1 MTMEIDG
8 NNYLVQ
14 QNSFLISAPSTIVH
28 FRKFSKDFKMKLL
41 FFEKNFLLKNISNP
55 FIIEKSGLFQQGS
68 YSLLNAPAKDI
79 EHILTL
85 LDYLKHKTKTHGNFI
100 DEIIRSIIFNIL
112 LEVAE
117 ITHRYANEP
126 ESKDQVIST
135 IYLKF
140 RKLVQEQILEHKT
153 VQLYADQLHIS
164 NKYLIEIVKKTLV
177 KFGSPVYVRH
187 EIVHNTQVVENLKKL
202 GAIFVEELD
211 EIKDRSRPVIFS
223 AHGVPKSV
231 PEDASNKKMFYIDAT
246 CPLVTKVHREAER
259 HNKNGY
265 KIILIGHKGHPE
277 VIGTMGQIPKEN
289 IVLVETI
296 EDAKSVKITEP
307 VAYVTQTTLSVDDT
321 KEIIKI
327 LEKKFPKIKAP
338 VKEDICYATT
348 NRQNAVKQIA
358 SSCDMFFVIG
368 SDNSSNSKRLVE
380 VAKKAGCGK
389 SYLINFKNELPI
401 KEIVECNKIGLTSG
415 ASAPEK
421 LVQSF
426 ISEIKKHTEIS
437 IEENIS
443 SKESVTFKLPSS
455 LTS

>member
-1 MTMEIDG
+1 VKKEI
-8 NNYLVQ
+8 
-14 QNSFLISAPSTIVH
+14 
-28 FRKFSKDFKMKLL
+28 K
-41 FFEKNFLLKNISNP
+41 
-55 FIIEKSGLFQQGS
+55 
-68 YSLLNAPAKDI
+68 
-79 EHILTL
+79 
-85 LDYLKHKTKTHGNFI
+85 
-100 DEIIRSIIFNIL
+100 IL
-112 LEVAE
+112 LASPRGFCAGVDRA
-117 ITHRYANEP
+117 
-126 ESKDQVIST
+126 
-135 IYLKF
+135 
-140 RKLVQEQILEHKT
+140 
-153 VQLYADQLHIS
+153 
-164 NKYLIEIVKKTLV
+164 IEIVKKTLV

-296 EDAKSVKITEP
+296 EDAKCVKIAGP

-401 KEIVECNKIGLTSG
+401 KEIVECKKIGLTSG
-415 ASAPEK
+415 ASAPEE

-426 ISEIKKHTEIS
+426 ISEIKKHSDIS
-437 IEENIS
+437 IEENIRL
-443 SKESVTFKLPSS
+443 KENVTFKLPSS
-455 LTS
+455 LIN